1 MDANTKGP
9 VLISIVDDDE
19 SIRKGLGRLFRSVG
33 FEVNGF
39 ASAEEFLT
47 SGDLQRS
54 SCLILD
60 LRMPGMGGLELQS
73 RLAAGHWQIPV
84 IFLTAHSD
92 EQARAQA
99 LKAGAIEFVS
109 KPFNEASLIRDV
121 NKAVDQHRS
130 NAHLLLEN

>member
-1 MDANTKGP
+1 MDSNTKGP
-9 VLISIVDDDE
+9 ALISIVDDDE

-33 FEVNGF
+33 FDVDGF
-39 ASAEEFLT
+39 ASAEEFLN

-73 RLAAGHWQIPV
+73 RLVAGNCRIPV

-99 LKAGAIEFVS
+99 LKAGAIGFVS
-109 KPFNEASLIRDV
+109 KPFNEESLIRDV

-130 NAHLLLEN
+130 NSH

>member
-1 MDANTKGP
+1 MIANTKGA

-33 FEVNGF
+33 FEVDGF
-39 ASAEEFLT
+39 ASAEEFLNT
-47 SGDLQRS
+47 GDLQRS

-60 LRMPGMGGLELQS
+60 LRMPGMSGLELQS
-73 RLAAGHWQIPV
+73 RLAAGQWQIPI
-84 IFLTAHSD
+84 IFLSAHSD
-92 EQARAQA
+92 EQSRALA

-130 NAHLLLEN
+130 NAH

>member
-1 MDANTKGP
+1 MNANTKGA

-33 FEVNGF
+33 FDVDGF
-39 ASAEEFLT
+39 ASAEEFLN

-60 LRMPGMGGLELQS
+60 LRMPGMSGLELQS
-73 RLAAGHWQIPV
+73 RLAAGHCQIPI
-84 IFLTAHSD
+84 IFLSAHRD
-92 EQARAQA
+92 EQSRAQA
-99 LKAGAIEFVS
+99 LKAGAIDFVS

-130 NAHLLLEN
+130 NAH

>member
-1 MDANTKGP
+1 MDSNTKGP
-9 VLISIVDDDE
+9 ALISIVDDDE

-33 FEVNGF
+33 FEVDGF
-39 ASAEEFLT
+39 ASAEEFLN

-60 LRMPGMGGLELQS
+60 LRMPGMSGLELQS
-73 RLAAGHWQIPV
+73 RLVADNCQIPV
-84 IFLTAHSD
+84 IFLTAHRD
-92 EQARAQA
+92 EQSRAQA
-99 LKAGAIEFVS
+99 LKAGAIDFVC

-130 NAHLLLEN
+130 NSH

>member
-1 MDANTKGP
+1 MDANTRGP
-9 VLISIVDDDE
+9 ALISIVDDDE

-33 FEVNGF
+33 FDVDSF
-39 ASAEEFLT
+39 ASAEEFLD

-60 LRMPGMGGLELQS
+60 LGMPGMGGLELQS
-73 RLAAGHWQIPV
+73 RLVAGHWQIPI
-84 IFLTAHSD
+84 IFLTANGN
-92 EQARAQA
+92 EQSRGQA
-99 LKAGAIEFVS
+99 LKAGAIDFIS

-130 NAHLLLEN
+130 RAH

>member
-1 MDANTKGP
+1 M
-9 VLISIVDDDE
+9 ISIVDDDE

-33 FEVNGF
+33 FEVDGF
-39 ASAEEFLT
+39 ASAEEFLNT
-47 SGDLQRS
+47 GDLQRS

-60 LRMPGMGGLELQS
+60 LRMPGMSGLELQS
-73 RLAAGHWQIPV
+73 RLAAGQWQIPI
-84 IFLTAHSD
+84 IFLSAHSD
-92 EQARAQA
+92 EQSRALA

-130 NAHLLLEN
+130 NAH

>member
-1 MDANTKGP
+1 MNSNTKGP
-9 VLISIVDDDE
+9 ALISIVDDDE

-33 FEVNGF
+33 FDVDGF
-39 ASAEEFLT
+39 ASAEEFLN

-60 LRMPGMGGLELQS
+60 LRMPGMSGLELQS
-73 RLAAGHWQIPV
+73 RLAAGQWQIPI
-84 IFLTAHSD
+84 IFLSAHRD
-92 EQARAQA
+92 EQSRAQA
-99 LKAGAIEFVS
+99 LKAGAIDFVS

-130 NAHLLLEN
+130 NAH

>member
-1 MDANTKGP
+1 MDLNTKGP
-9 VLISIVDDDE
+9 ALISIVDDDE

-33 FEVNGF
+33 FDVDGF
-39 ASAEEFLT
+39 ASAEEFLN
-47 SGDLQRS
+47 SGDLQGS

-73 RLAAGHWQIPV
+73 RLLAGNCRIPV
-84 IFLTAHSD
+84 IFLTANGD

-99 LKAGAIEFVS
+99 LKAGAIDFVS
-109 KPFNEASLIRDV
+109 KPFNEESLIRDV

-130 NAHLLLEN
+130 NSH

>member
-1 MDANTKGP
+1 MDSNTKGP
-9 VLISIVDDDE
+9 ALISIVDDDE

-33 FEVNGF
+33 FDVDGF
-39 ASAEEFLT
+39 ASAEEFLN

-73 RLAAGHWQIPV
+73 RLVASNCRIPV

-99 LKAGAIEFVS
+99 LKAGAIDLVS
-109 KPFNEASLIRDV
+109 KPFNEESLIRDV
-121 NKAVDQHRS
+121 NKAVDQHKS
-130 NAHLLLEN
+130 NSH

>member
-1 MDANTKGP
+1 MTANTRGP

-19 SIRKGLGRLFRSVG
+19 SIRKGLGRLLRSVG

-39 ASAEEFLT
+39 ESAEAFLD
-47 SGDLQRS
+47 SADLQRS

-60 LRMPGMGGLELQS
+60 LRVPGMGGLELQR
-73 RLAAGHWQIPV
+73 RLAAGHSQIPI

-92 EQARAQA
+92 ELARAQA
-99 LKAGAIEFVS
+99 LKAGAIDFVS
-109 KPFNEASLIRDV
+109 KPFNEESLIRDV

-130 NAHLLLEN
+130 NNH

>member
-1 MDANTKGP
+1 M
-9 VLISIVDDDE
+9 ISIIDDDE

-33 FEVNGF
+33 FDVNSF
-39 ASAEEFLT
+39 ASAEEFLN

-60 LRMPGMGGLELQS
+60 LRMPGMDGLELQS
-73 RLAAGHWQIPV
+73 RLVSSNCQVPIV
-84 IFLTAHSD
+84 FLTAHND
-92 EQARAQA
+92 EQSREQA
-99 LKAGAIEFVS
+99 LQAGAIDFVQ

-130 NAHLLLEN
+130 NAHQPLEN

>member
-1 MDANTKGP
+1 M
-9 VLISIVDDDE
+9 ISIIDDDE

-33 FEVNGF
+33 FDVNSF
-39 ASAEEFLT
+39 ASAEEFLN

-60 LRMPGMGGLELQS
+60 LRMPGMDGLELQS
-73 RLAAGHWQIPV
+73 RLVSSNCQVPIV
-84 IFLTAHSD
+84 FLTAHND
-92 EQARAQA
+92 EQSREQA
-99 LKAGAIEFVS
+99 LKAGAIDFVQ

-130 NAHLLLEN
+130 NAHRPLEN